1 MYILTL
7 ETTGKYGSAAVI
19 DERGNVF
26 SATSGDVMN
35 HLQDIITLTESCL
48 EKAGITA
55 AQLTHVAASVGPGSF
70 TGIRIGVTTAR
81 TLGQVLKIPCI
92 AVSTL
97 KAMAVQGRAVLSF
110 NSEYGVTDAASA
122 PCAPCMTNTINVAK
136 ADCSLVAP
144 DVANMECS
152 PNAPGTVNALG
163 AADAADIANIAIC
176 PIINARRHQTYSGLW
191 RLAGDSMEPL
201 LPEKQYMIEDLL
213 DAITTGTNGIC
224 GKVASTGATPESKDS
239 AEEASTGVT
248 PESKDST
255 EEASTDATPES
266 KDSAEEAC
274 VAGAPESKNPNEE
287 ASTQHPHITYFTG
300 DGIDAYESIIRER
313 MPEGSYI
320 LAEESNRYQHAEY
333 VARVALQ
340 KALRGETL
348 SYEELLPNY
357 MRKSEAE
364 MRLES
369 GTLSKKIHG

>member
-19 DERGNVF
+19 DEHGSVF

-48 EKAGITA
+48 EKAGISTS
-55 AQLTHVAASVGPGSF
+55 QLTHVAASVGPGSF

-97 KAMAVQGRAVLSF
+97 EAMAVQGAAILSPD
-110 NSEYGVTDAASA
+110 SEYRIERIA
-122 PCAPCMTNTINVAK
+122 NTIGVEKATAPDVAK
-136 ADCSLVAP
+136 ADCAPVAP
-144 DVANMECS
+144 GMA
-152 PNAPGTVNALG
+152 NALG
-163 AADAADIANIAIC
+163 TADAADVANIAIC

-191 RLAGDSMEPL
+191 RAEGDSMEPL

-224 GKVASTGATPESKDS
+224 GKA
-239 AEEASTGVT
+239 
-248 PESKDST
+248 
-255 EEASTDATPES
+255 ASTDGT
-266 KDSAEEAC
+266 
-274 VAGAPESKNPNEE
+274 PESKNPNEAACATGTVESKNPAE
-287 ASTQHPHITYFTG
+287 AVSTQQPRVTYFTG

-313 MPEGSYI
+313 MPEGSYL

-333 VARVALQ
+333 AARVALQ
-340 KALRGETL
+340 KALRGDTL
-348 SYEELLPNY
+348 SYEKLLPNY

>member
-19 DERGNVF
+19 DEHGSVF

-35 HLQDIITLTESCL
+35 HLQDIITLTELCL
-48 EKAGITA
+48 EKAGISTS
-55 AQLTHVAASVGPGSF
+55 QLTHVAASVGPGSF

-97 KAMAVQGRAVLSF
+97 EAMAVQGAAILSPD
-110 NSEYGVTDAASA
+110 SEYRIERIA
-122 PCAPCMTNTINVAK
+122 NTIGVEKATAPDVAK
-136 ADCSLVAP
+136 ADCAPVAP
-144 DVANMECS
+144 GMA
-152 PNAPGTVNALG
+152 NALG
-163 AADAADIANIAIC
+163 TADAADVANIAIC

-191 RLAGDSMEPL
+191 RAEGDSMEPL

-224 GKVASTGATPESKDS
+224 GKA
-239 AEEASTGVT
+239 
-248 PESKDST
+248 
-255 EEASTDATPES
+255 ASTDGT
-266 KDSAEEAC
+266 
-274 VAGAPESKNPNEE
+274 PESKNPNEAACATGTVESKNPAE
-287 ASTQHPHITYFTG
+287 AVSTQQPRVTYFTG

-313 MPEGSYI
+313 MPEGSYL

-333 VARVALQ
+333 AARVALQ
-340 KALRGETL
+340 KALRGDTL

>member
-19 DERGNVF
+19 DEHGSVF

-48 EKAGITA
+48 EKAGISTS
-55 AQLTHVAASVGPGSF
+55 QLTHVAASVGPGSF

-97 KAMAVQGRAVLSF
+97 EAMAVQGAAILSPD
-110 NSEYGVTDAASA
+110 SEYRIERIA
-122 PCAPCMTNTINVAK
+122 NTIGVEKATAPDVAK
-136 ADCSLVAP
+136 ADCAPVAP
-144 DVANMECS
+144 GMA
-152 PNAPGTVNALG
+152 NALG
-163 AADAADIANIAIC
+163 TADAADVANIAIC

-191 RLAGDSMEPL
+191 RAEGDSMEPL

-224 GKVASTGATPESKDS
+224 GKVACTGAIPESKDPN
-239 AEEASTGVT
+239 EM
-248 PESKDST
+248 
-255 EEASTDATPES
+255 
-266 KDSAEEAC
+266 AC
-274 VAGAPESKNPNEE
+274 AAGTVESKNPAE
-287 ASTQHPHITYFTG
+287 AVSTQQPRVTYFTG

-313 MPEGSYI
+313 MPEGSYL

-333 VARVALQ
+333 VARMALQ

>member
-81 TLGQVLKIPCI
+81 TLGQALKIPCI

-191 RLAGDSMEPL
+191 RAEGDSMEPL

-224 GKVASTGATPESKDS
+224 GKAASTGATPESK
-239 AEEASTGVT
+239 E
-248 PESKDST
+248 
-255 EEASTDATPES
+255 
-266 KDSAEEAC
+266 SAEEAC
-274 VAGAPESKNPNEE
+274 TAGAPESKNPNEA

-313 MPEGSYI
+313 MPEGSF
-320 LAEESNRYQHAEY
+320 LLVGESNRYQHAEY
-333 VARVALQ
+333 AARVALQ
-340 KALRGETL
+340 KALRGDTL